1 MTVSLGE
8 CQDQSQLGGETSS
21 PWDPTCQCCQRSSSC
36 SQPSSLQRRG
46 GTCPGWRCSSCWS
59 SSSLRIWIGSEIG
72 RESSEDSERSEVSHS
87 HLEFSDI
94 PSNSPSKFYFL
105 PAGSSHRCWRGINC
119 ITDCGFKRLGWV
131 AWQPPGQWSDQWL
144 FQYNF
149 PDLCFPQSLFC
160 CFQLRLKVGVDALQV
175 NHPTDQDLLLPPSKD
190 HSPSLLSPP
199 SPHLTCCRSIARP
212 QWLEYRRNL
221 FCGNNRS
228 SINKH
233 NDGLIIKSFSLTSG
247 DNVFSSSSSLVCRDI
262 I

>member
-1 MTVSLGE
+1 MRNFKNISLTVSSGE

-46 GTCPGWRCSSCWS
+46 GTCPGWRYSSCWS

-131 AWQPPGQWSDQWL
+131 AWQPTFLICVSL
-144 FQYNF
+144 RV
-149 PDLCFPQSLFC
+149 CFVVSSWDW
-160 CFQLRLKVGVDALQV
+160 RSV
-175 NHPTDQDLLLPPSKD
+175 
-190 HSPSLLSPP
+190 
-199 SPHLTCCRSIARP
+199 LTFCRSIIPLTRISCCLLAKITVR
-212 QWLEYRRNL
+212 L
-221 FCGNNRS
+221 S
-228 SINKH
+228 SR
-233 NDGLIIKSFSLTSG
+233 LPPLTSPA
-247 DNVFSSSSSLVCRDI
+247 VAQ
-262 I
+262 